1 MQKIYINGLVKVAD
15 TVRRS
20 LAVPRSS
27 EQEAKLRKLVADSL
41 AQVNDILVANGA
53 TAKQLPAPSRRA
65 YDFLASVDLDRTP
78 TAPHDEHAPSS
89 HGAVTMPGL
98 TSIWEQVLH
107 TLARPLDNA
116 HADSL
121 RESIITTSE
130 NLRRQLNDHQIRT
143 ENLKRPSRQ
152 AYAWLRYFAIPDNF
166 NAYVSTV
173 RVAHPILREAMSGQ
187 PKCHSKLLLEFR
199 PMSGLYRVRAA
210 HHGTRVALPT
220 PMISFTEAQFR
231 GLAAALFGNASKEL
245 IIKAA
250 QDEPY
255 QAMQAEID
263 ALEGVVEHTAGVH
276 HDLARSFDRV
286 ALRYFNGELS
296 RPRLTWNRTLTGRK
310 FGHYDPIT
318 NTVMVS
324 CTLDDA
330 EVGEFVVDFVMYHEL
345 LHKKLGA
352 DWGNGRQAVHTAE
365 FRQQEKLFEQYAAA
379 EATLNAIARRHA

>member
-1 MQKIYINGLVKVAD
+1 
-15 TVRRS
+15 
-20 LAVPRSS
+20 
-27 EQEAKLRKLVADSL
+27 
-41 AQVNDILVANGA
+41 
-53 TAKQLPAPSRRA
+53 
-65 YDFLASVDLDRTP
+65 
-78 TAPHDEHAPSS
+78 
-89 HGAVTMPGL
+89 
-98 TSIWEQVLH
+98 
-107 TLARPLDNA
+107 
-116 HADSL
+116 
-121 RESIITTSE
+121 
-130 NLRRQLNDHQIRT
+130 
-143 ENLKRPSRQ
+143 
-152 AYAWLRYFAIPDNF
+152 
-166 NAYVSTV
+166 
-173 RVAHPILREAMSGQ
+173 
-187 PKCHSKLLLEFR
+187 
-199 PMSGLYRVRAA
+199 
-210 HHGTRVALPT
+210 
-220 PMISFTEAQFR
+220 
-231 GLAAALFGNASKEL
+231 LAAALFGNASKEL